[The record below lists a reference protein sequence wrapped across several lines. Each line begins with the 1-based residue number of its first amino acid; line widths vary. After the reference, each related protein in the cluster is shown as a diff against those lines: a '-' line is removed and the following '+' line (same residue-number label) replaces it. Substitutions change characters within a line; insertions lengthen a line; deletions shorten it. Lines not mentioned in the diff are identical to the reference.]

1 MLEIVTEG
9 GGIERKVGWVDPGEA
24 INLDLGGDSG
34 SRRLLG
40 VVVAGGVGD

>member
-9 GGIERKVGWVDPGEA
+9 GGMERKVGLIDPGEA
-24 INLDLGGDSG
+24 IKPDLGGDAG
-34 SRRLLG
+34 ARRLLG